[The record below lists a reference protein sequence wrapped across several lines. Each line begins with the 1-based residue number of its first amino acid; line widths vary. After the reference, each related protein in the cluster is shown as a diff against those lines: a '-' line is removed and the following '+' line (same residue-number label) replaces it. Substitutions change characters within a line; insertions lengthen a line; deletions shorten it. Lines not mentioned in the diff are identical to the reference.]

1 MKALFIGRFQPFHN
15 GHLKAIQFI
24 LKKYDEIILG
34 IGSSQYSY
42 TFNNPFTSDERKEM
56 IEVTLKSRNIT
67 NFKIVLIPDIHNP
80 PKWVDHVLSIYSNFN
95 VVVTNSTIT
104 KNLFSKKGFKV
115 IETPIYSKDKY
126 SGRLIR
132 DKIAKNQDWKK
143 SVPPEVVDIIIKI
156 NGENRIKNFT

>member
-24 LKKYDEIILG
+24 LKRYNEIVIG
-34 IGSSQYSY
+34 IGSSQYCY

-104 KNLFSKKGFKV
+104 KNLFYEKGFKV

-126 SGRLIR
+126 SGRNIR
-132 DKIAKNQDWKK
+132 NKIAKNQDWKK
-143 SVPPEVVDIIIKI
+143 SVPPEVVDIIKKI

>member
-24 LKKYDEIILG
+24 LKTYKEIIIG
-34 IGSSQYSY
+34 IGSSQYNY

-104 KNLFSKKGFKV
+104 KNLFSEKGFKV

-143 SVPPEVVDIIIKI
+143 SVPPEVIDIIKKI